1 MEGRAGGRPRSNP
14 PLTALPKHRH
24 TQRPRPAQF
33 GLGFIREINEPHVG
47 DKPSGQGIG
56 AFTSPYELQGD
67 DNFNPRLLH
76 PDHKTLKE
84 DQSLLVSEMGHASAV
99 AVDVK
104 QQVFLLVYVS
114 LGTLSIVDVCAA
126 VANLVEAEA
135 SDGDDFH
142 PVSADTTLQYTPH
155 P

>member
-1 MEGRAGGRPRSNP
+1 M
-14 PLTALPKHRH
+14 PKHRR

-67 DNFNPRLLH
+67 DKFNPRLLH
-76 PDHKTLKE
+76 PYHKTLKE
-84 DQSLLVSEMGHASAV
+84 EDPSLLVSEMGHASAV

-142 PVSADTTLQYTPH
+142 PVSADTTVYALPIAHSGIAPNPQTL
-155 P
+155 